1 MWKAWVQIPVGE
13 KQFLAN
19 VDSLGEASTHNPGMS
34 LCNVYNYHALTDCA
48 TEANW
53 RNRVLHCGD
62 QTHAIL
68 WLWELKS
75 QALVHLANL
84 AIRGWP
90 PRYTYW
96 GMYLSGRVLDS
107 KMRCHGFDPYKLNKH
122 YKNYKHYKHYDHHY
136 FIIIGAR
143 NYQKSVNTNFS
154 LWILWRGCQPQED
167 QDCSSK

>member
-1 MWKAWVQIPVGE
+1 MGE
-13 KQFLAN
+13 DLHLSCGRPGFKYRSGRNNFWQN

-48 TEANW
+48 TGANW
-53 RNRVLHCGD
+53 QNRVLQGMEIEPTQSH
-62 QTHAIL
+62 TF
-68 WLWELKS
+68 
-75 QALVHLANL
+75 VHLANL

-107 KMRCHGFDPYKLNKH
+107 KMRCHGFDPYKLNEH
-122 YKNYKHYKHYDHHY
+122 YKHYKHYDHHY

-154 LWILWRGCQPQED
+154 LWTLWRGCQPEED